1 MNSQILMPLMDK
13 SLTKNQFIIEKKLSV
28 IVSDKID
35 GMLGQAFECMEDGDI
50 PAALKLYDLVLKKEP
65 SNIRA
70 LVDKGATLQNIGK
83 IKLAIKSYNKALS
96 ISPDNLD
103 ALLNKGA
110 ALHSDE
116 QFHDAIKCYDK
127 VLLID
132 KKSTMALAYKGLS
145 LGELGN
151 LQDAIK
157 HFKKALSI
165 DKYYDL
171 ANISKEFAQDLLK
184 SIKKEKAKTQ

>member
-1 MNSQILMPLMDK
+1 MSSLILLPVVDESMV
-13 SLTKNQFIIEKKLSV
+13 KNQYIIEKKLSDTV
-28 IVSDKID
+28 NDKID
-35 GMLGQAFECMEDGDI
+35 EILGNAFECTEDGDVS
-50 PAALKLYDLVLKKEP
+50 AALRLYDLVLKKEP

-70 LVDKGATLQNIGK
+70 LVDKGVTLQNIGK
-83 IKLAIKSYNKALS
+83 IKLAINSYNKVLS
-96 ISPDNLD
+96 ISPENLD

-116 QFHDAIKCYDK
+116 QYLNAIKCYDE
-127 VLLID
+127 VLRID

-145 LGELGN
+145 LGELGH

-165 DKYYDL
+165 DNQYDL
-171 ANISKEFAQDLLK
+171 ASISKEVAQELLK
-184 SIKKEKAKTQ
+184 SIKENKIKTQ